1 MRVAK
6 AGLHGLFAVYK
17 PPGVPWFSVRETVET
32 QLLKDL
38 NSLERPA
45 PRQHVRFLPGTVEGS
60 HGKELTM
67 TVTQVP
73 VLADHPLVSGPMF
86 THLKIG
92 TGHLLDTKSSGVFV
106 LGAGRGKKL
115 LADLYHAHLTRTY
128 TVRGLFGKATDD
140 FSDTGKLIEKTTFDH
155 ITSEKL
161 ERIVAVIQ
169 GSHHK
174 ALLQHTNIDLQTQ
187 EAYELAVKGLLRPT
201 EKSPPLITAI
211 RCFQFAPPEF
221 QLEIH
226 CLNETQQYLRKIVHE
241 IGLELKSTA
250 VCTQVRRVRDGVF
263 TVDDALLRTQW
274 NLDNI
279 RSAIQQSRFKVTA
292 ELQQSLA
299 YQESFTDDEEET
311 GVAQMEDGPQDSR
324 GEDSLPAISVTK

>member
-174 ALLQHTNIDLQTQ
+174 ALLQPPLPPCFLPLRCYCAPKLPEEPESSRPLSFSKSPASHRKWTVRQSMGSDYAQPLWRVMLISFLSICF
-187 EAYELAVKGLLRPT
+187 LLWCVLRPET
-201 EKSPPLITAI
+201 ETDHLLEAAMQGDFREPEPQEPP
-211 RCFQFAPPEF
+211 PP
-221 QLEIH
+221 
-226 CLNETQQYLRKIVHE
+226 
-241 IGLELKSTA
+241 G
-250 VCTQVRRVRDGVF
+250 
-263 TVDDALLRTQW
+263 
-274 NLDNI
+274 
-279 RSAIQQSRFKVTA
+279 
-292 ELQQSLA
+292 
-299 YQESFTDDEEET
+299 QEK
-311 GVAQMEDGPQDSR
+311 P
-324 GEDSLPAISVTK
+324 